1 MTAGSAHGAPGFVAM
16 FVHLLRK
23 DLTVELRTREVLYTS
38 GLFALVLMT
47 VFVFAGFGERAL
59 AATTAPGVLWVSIA
73 FLGALVFARTFQ
85 RERENRAM
93 DGLRLVPGIL
103 DALYASKLVTNLLLL
118 LSLQVLLVPSL
129 LLVFPLPQQPELL
142 PLAGLLVAGTVGLC
156 ALGTVLSAALAA
168 VRMREVLLPL
178 LLYPLAIPLLIAGV
192 KGSAALFDPVAPAG
206 PGDWLALML
215 AFDALFLVLGRW
227 LFGEAVDG

>member
-1 MTAGSAHGAPGFVAM
+1 MTNVTAPRPGFWRLLLL
-16 FVHLLRK
+16 LLRK
-23 DLTVELRTREVLYTS
+23 DITVELRTREVLHTA

-47 VFVFAGFGERAL
+47 LFSFAGFADREL
-59 AATTAPGVLWVSIA
+59 AATTAPGVLWVAIA
-73 FLGALVFARTFQ
+73 FLGALVFTRTFQ

-93 DGLRLVPGIL
+93 DGLLLVPGIL
-103 DALYASKLVTNLLLL
+103 DALYTSKLLTNLLLL
-118 LSLQVLLVPSL
+118 LTLQALLVPTL
-129 LLVFPLPQQPELL
+129 LLVFPLPVQPPIL
-142 PLAGLLVAGTVGLC
+142 PLVALLLAGTLGLC

-192 KGSAALFDPVAPAG
+192 KGSATLFDPLAHAG
-206 PGDWLALML
+206 HGDWLSLMI

-227 LFGEAVDG
+227 LFGEAVDA